1 MLLFLYMLNKQSVFF
16 TIIFLGLFIWN
27 ISLQVKS
34 NELVS
39 EIRSVRNTSEWTE
52 DQTVLNEDL
61 NIEKSESIN
70 DRIDSVEFDIINL
83 QSQLK
88 KNENL
93 MNVNDA
99 LLRQYVEE
107 LNAKQTEHM
116 YEVIK
121 IYHP

>member
-1 MLLFLYMLNKQSVFF
+1 MLNKQFVFF
-16 TIIFLGLFIWN
+16 SIVFAALFIWN
-27 ISLQVKS
+27 ISLQIKS

-61 NIEKSESIN
+61 NIEKSDSIN

-93 MNVNDA
+93 MNVNGA